1 MQKYIISAYLVIIV
15 SINFTCSLFA
25 QTEPKMQ
32 YSRVG
37 NAIAKRNLST
47 VDCYSRP
54 FNMAASFST
63 HIRLAE
69 YYALI
74 CMMYIAY
81 VDEEKKIFI
90 KLYAKKQQINEIEG
104 TPQKKNKDQ
113 RQHKSTRIKQ
123 IETEKITYSSEA
135 YKKVFARTWN
145 WLCM

>member
-1 MQKYIISAYLVIIV
+1 MHKYIISAYLVIIV

-104 TPQKKNKDQ
+104 TPQKKKQRPEATQKHTNKANRDGKN
-113 RQHKSTRIKQ
+113 HIFK
-123 IETEKITYSSEA
+123 
-135 YKKVFARTWN
+135 
-145 WLCM
+145 